1 MDDPSSNPVGLLIL
15 IVVAATFVTLS
26 MLFSASESAF
36 LALNKLRVHFLRQK
50 GEKKAVRVGKLLDQK
65 EELLNMLLVGNE
77 IVNVALSVVL
87 TSVFLDIFGPKGL
100 GIATGISTVLL
111 LVFGEITPKSVTTR
125 HPESIAFGLSGFVTL
140 FFWILRPFVVFF
152 TFISRTLLRLV
163 GIDTRKKKVSFTEDE
178 IKTFIDVGGEEGVIR
193 NNEKKMMSRVF
204 KFTDLAAVD
213 IMVPRRNVIGI
224 KANSSFS
231 DIIMLSERRSL
242 SRFPVYKE
250 DLDNIIG
257 VLYVKDML
265 FYSGNRE
272 KFSVEKVMRPPLF
285 IPGSTKM
292 SQIQELLNEKR
303 QNFAIVIDEYSG
315 TDGILTTEDIA
326 REIFGGIAD
335 DFEKKGWAT
344 SVESEKTEDFDD
356 KVIDGQTRLID
367 LEEKLRI
374 KFDTN
379 MNETIAG
386 FVLEKLDRMAVMGDE
401 IEEGGYAFK
410 VEELEGMRISKI
422 HCTKIFEEVEEE
434 SGLFFTDI
442 GNIDDIDDKDDRD
455 DVEEE
460 QNASAD

>member
-1 MDDPSSNPVGLLIL
+1 MDDPSSSPWGL
-15 IVVAATFVTLS
+15 IVLIAAAATFVTLS
-26 MLFSASESAF
+26 LLFSASESAF
-36 LALNKLRVHFLRQK
+36 LALNKLRVHFLREK
-50 GEKKAVRVGKLLDQK
+50 GDKKAIRVGKLLDQK

-87 TSVFLDIFGPKGL
+87 TSVFLEIFGPKGL
-100 GIATGISTVLL
+100 GIATGISTILL

-140 FFWILRPFVVFF
+140 FFWLLRPLVLFF
-152 TFISRTLLRLV
+152 TFISRSILRIF
-163 GIDTRKKKVSFTEDE
+163 GIDTQKKKVSFTEDE
-178 IKTFIDVGGEEGVIR
+178 IKTFIDVGGEEGVLK

-213 IMVPRRNVIGI
+213 IMVPRRNVIGVTE
-224 KANSSFS
+224 KASFR
-231 DIIMLSERRSL
+231 DIIMLSEMRRL
-242 SRFPVYKE
+242 SRFPVYKG

-257 VLYVKDML
+257 VIYVKDMIS
-265 FYSGNRE
+265 YSGSQE

-292 SQIQELLNEKR
+292 SQIQELLNQKR

-335 DFEKKGWAT
+335 DFEKKGWT
-344 SVESEKTEDFDD
+344 PSIESEQIENFDD
-356 KVIDGQTRLID
+356 TMLDGQTRLID
-367 LEEKLRI
+367 LEENMHI
-374 KFDTN
+374 TFDTH

-386 FVLEKLDRMAVMGDE
+386 FILEKLDRMAVVGDE
-401 IEEGGYAFK
+401 IEEGGYIFR
-410 VEELEGMRISKI
+410 VEEIESMRISKV
-422 HCTKIFEEVEEE
+422 HCIKTEEE
-434 SGLFFTDI
+434 EEDDEFGFEDI
-442 GNIDDIDDKDDRD
+442 
-455 DVEEE
+455 EEE

>member
-1 MDDPSSNPVGLLIL
+1 M
-15 IVVAATFVTLS
+15 
-26 MLFSASESAF
+26 
-36 LALNKLRVHFLRQK
+36 
-50 GEKKAVRVGKLLDQK
+50 
-65 EELLNMLLVGNE
+65 
-77 IVNVALSVVL
+77 
-87 TSVFLDIFGPKGL
+87 
-100 GIATGISTVLL
+100 
-111 LVFGEITPKSVTTR
+111 
-125 HPESIAFGLSGFVTL
+125 
-140 FFWILRPFVVFF
+140 FF